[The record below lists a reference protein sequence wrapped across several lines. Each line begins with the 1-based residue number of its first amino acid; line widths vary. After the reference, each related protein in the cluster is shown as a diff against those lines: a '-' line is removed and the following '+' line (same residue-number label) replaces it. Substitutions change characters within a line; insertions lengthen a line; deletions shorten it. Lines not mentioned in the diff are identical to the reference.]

1 MSSAYGKIERPK
13 GHDAQKLQSILPIE
27 RRSKTN
33 RMISIYSLTSLLENT
48 EDLSE
53 LISYLRNLLN
63 YEIHL
68 GNTYPQKSQLTLS
81 EFQNY
86 FLVGDTFVALN
97 GDKLQ
102 SKEFLNNIEENV
114 LGTFYIKPNF
124 PGRCSHVNKHRR
136 KRKTKTDRFPV
147 CLDL

>member
-13 GHDAQKLQSILPIE
+13 AYDAQKLQSILPIE

-33 RMISIYSLTSLLENT
+33 RIISIYSLTSLLENA
-48 EDLSE
+48 EDFSQ
-53 LISYLRNLLN
+53 LISYLRDLLN
-63 YEIHL
+63 YEIHS
-68 GNTYPQKSQLTLS
+68 GNTYPQKSQLTLA

-86 FLVGDTFVALN
+86 FLAGDTFVALN

-124 PGRCSHVNKHRR
+124 PGRCSHVNNHR
-136 KRKTKTDRFPV
+136 KRKQRQIDFLFV
-147 CLDL
+147 